1 MYEILG
7 LIGIILLGM
16 LLARGARCI
25 GAKINYT
32 EKITKTLKQIK
43 SEGTNK

>member
-7 LIGIILLGM
+7 FIGIILLGM
-16 LLARGARCI
+16 LLAKGARWI
-25 GAKINYT
+25 GEKINFT
-32 EKITKTLKQIK
+32 ERVTRALKQIK